1 MDNRAVTFLFC
12 TLVSFLQLFKSTD
25 QTQHSLTQGAHM
37 GQGGNGSG
45 CLTHFQTASPW
56 QPSSLSICTALAI
69 QGKRKEMADA
79 KACTGLQ
86 IGLDCTMVY
95 QAGVDPTTTTLD
107 SHSFSPCQM
116 SFYDTGFLHRSHSLS
131 ISLHTVQPLW
141 LQRHYTPTHARRQA
155 SIRIQT
161 STPPQ
166 GSPVST
172 RHSTSGCGQKYL
184 LVPLAAHTWMYMP
197 IMCRDSAYSSQHHF
211 SLLLFQASRNSP
223 QTETV
228 SVHYH
233 LDWARL

>member
-1 MDNRAVTFLFC
+1 
-12 TLVSFLQLFKSTD
+12 
-25 QTQHSLTQGAHM
+25 
-37 GQGGNGSG
+37 
-45 CLTHFQTASPW
+45 
-56 QPSSLSICTALAI
+56 
-69 QGKRKEMADA
+69 MADA

-161 STPPQ
+161 SPPPRVHRCQ
-166 GSPVST
+166 HGTAQVAAAKNICSFRLQHT
-172 RHSTSGCGQKYL
+172 HGCTC
-184 LVPLAAHTWMYMP
+184 P
-197 IMCRDSAYSSQHHF
+197 
-211 SLLLFQASRNSP
+211 
-223 QTETV
+223 
-228 SVHYH
+228 
-233 LDWARL
+233 

>member
-161 STPPQ
+161 SP
-166 GSPVST
+166 SPGFTGVNTAQHKWLRPKIFARSACST
-172 RHSTSGCGQKYL
+172 HMDVHAHNVQRLCIFLSTSLQ
-184 LVPLAAHTWMYMP
+184 PT
-197 IMCRDSAYSSQHHF
+197 SFSSQ
-211 SLLLFQASRNSP
+211 
-223 QTETV
+223 
-228 SVHYH
+228 
-233 LDWARL
+233 